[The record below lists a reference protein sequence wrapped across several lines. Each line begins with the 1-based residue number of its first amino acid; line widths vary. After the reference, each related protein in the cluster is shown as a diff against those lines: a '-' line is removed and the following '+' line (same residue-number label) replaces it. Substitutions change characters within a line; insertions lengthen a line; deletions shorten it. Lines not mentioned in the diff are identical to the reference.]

1 MRIIRVVVVD
11 PAFKRLLEG
20 ERVIPVIRPN
30 QVFLE
35 RAQDALG
42 IGIASGI
49 APGGKYLG
57 DAQKRAAHH
66 KALRCWLAAVIREQ
80 EELLIFEGFTDAA
93 REPVSNSSLN
103 GIEPVIGLGA
113 DAQGVTDDFLGAPV
127 KHDAQVQPAQGD
139 ILILVISMPQ
149 KWLGRSACGLGRIG
163 PRLALFLVSGVARR
177 PCSFIRR

>member
-1 MRIIRVVVVD
+1 MLVKRLKILLGRQVVQRLMRIIRVVVVD

-103 GIEPVIGLGA
+103 GIEPVIALGA

-149 KWLGRSACGLGRIG
+149 
-163 PRLALFLVSGVARR
+163 
-177 PCSFIRR
+177 